1 MTLKSLCLTLVAT
14 HFENVLSARRGW
26 HAVCIKARGRTC
38 SQHNTG
44 DTKNSRTL
52 LKMDTLVMWLLL
64 ASLLSSTAG
73 FTEED
78 MKEAMLQK
86 LGLTELP
93 RIQKRDLESIV
104 VPTHIKNKYLSMVK
118 LHNKRRRRSVPSLA
132 GILRGVHGSAGRLTH
147 HAYQAVL
154 LCHYL
159 L

>member
-1 MTLKSLCLTLVAT
+1 MKSLCLTLVAT